1 VFIEMI
7 GKYESELIE
16 RSFELYFGDVE
27 ETKED

>member
-1 VFIEMI
+1 MI